1 MKLSTVD
8 SRVAKVNGNET
19 TSDTV
24 KIRYFGGCK
33 DKITKKLIFYCK
45 QKSIIRKKIKI
56 NTVKKWFNT
65 SLSCSICPAIKGLYI
80 HFYFAMARSFDQES
94 DKHELIV

>member
-8 SRVAKVNGNET
+8 SRVAKVNGTET

-45 QKSIIRKKIKI
+45 QKCIIRKKL
-56 NTVKKWFNT
+56 KW
-65 SLSCSICPAIKGLYI
+65 K
-80 HFYFAMARSFDQES
+80 
-94 DKHELIV
+94 